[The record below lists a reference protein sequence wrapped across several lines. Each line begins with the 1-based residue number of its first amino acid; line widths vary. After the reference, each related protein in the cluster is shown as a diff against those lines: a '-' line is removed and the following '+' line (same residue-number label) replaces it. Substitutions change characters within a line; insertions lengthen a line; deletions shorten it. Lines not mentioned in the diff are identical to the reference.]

1 MIDIQRLQSE
11 LLELKNIEKQHKLM
25 NGKLFKEVD
34 KLKKENEYLK
44 RENEIIR
51 DGNDYLGIYSKSLCD
66 EVKTLADDMTGA
78 VKDGSAL
85 VKKNNKNIL
94 FMTAIQGFIRY
105 TQRLEAIYK
114 KLTKPN

>member
-1 MIDIQRLQSE
+1 MS
-11 LLELKNIEKQHKLM
+11 LELKNIEKQHKLM